1 MATRYP
7 LPDQAKVKLMLGL
20 LYDGLDV
27 KAGKKFE
34 IAPNSGSWVGLYVAD
49 DGSPVAACVADVAL
63 AANSSAALSMLP
75 PAVAKDAAKTKE
87 LTDVMIAN
95 LREIMNICTR
105 LLMDDGSAHLR
116 LEQIYPAKSLPAPA
130 AGLLGA
136 AKGRVDFELNV
147 PKYGP
152 GTLAV
157 VSS

>member
-7 LPDQAKVKLMLGL
+7 LPDAAKVKLMLGL
-20 LYDGLDV
+20 LYDGLEV
-27 KAGKKFE
+27 KPGKKFE
-34 IAPNSGSWVGLYVAD
+34 VAPASGSWVGLYVAD
-49 DGSPVAACVADVAL
+49 DGAAVAACVADLGFAT
-63 AANSSAALSMLP
+63 NSSAALSMLP

-87 LTDVMIAN
+87 LTEVMVGN

-105 LLMDDGSAHLR
+105 LLMDDSSAHLR
-116 LEQIYPAKSLPAPA
+116 LESVYPSKSLPPA
-130 AGLLGA
+130 AAQLLGA
-136 AKGRVDFELNV
+136 LKGRVDFELTV

>member
-7 LPDQAKVKLMLGL
+7 LPDVAKVKLMLGL
-20 LYDGLDV
+20 LYDGLEV
-27 KAGKKFE
+27 KPGKKFDV
-34 IAPNSGSWVGLYVAD
+34 APASGSWVGLYIAD
-49 DGSPVAACVADVAL
+49 DGAPVAACVADVAL

-75 PAVAKDAAKTKE
+75 PAVAKDAAKSKE
-87 LTDVMIAN
+87 LTEVMVAN

-116 LEQIYPAKSLPAPA
+116 LDSVYPAKALPAPA
-130 AGLLGA
+130 AKLLGA
-136 AKGRVDFELNV
+136 VQGRVDFELTV

-157 VSS
+157 ISA